1 MATLTIKISDADLA
15 MMGRIAEQQNRRLQ
29 DLNQIIFA
37 IGLDVHFDSEGV
49 YIKKDENELT
59 DEEKEQL
66 AVNIQLRKNGYH
78 QLSKE
83 EKAKT
88 AYKDVEDAWQNF
100 GPANGETYGFDNL
113 IEPMAKR
120 IKRFAIN

>member
-15 MMGRIAEQQNRRLQ
+15 MMERIAAQQNRRLQ

-37 IGLDVHFDSEGV
+37 IGLDIHFDGEGV
-49 YIKKDENELT
+49 YIKKTEDELT
-59 DEEKEQL
+59 DEQKEQL
-66 AVNIQLRKNGYH
+66 KINHQLRIDGYY
-78 QLSKE
+78 QLSEE

-88 AYKDVEDAWQNF
+88 AYKAVEDSWQNF

-113 IEPMAKR
+113 IEPMAER
-120 IKRFAIN
+120 IQRFAID

>member
-15 MMGRIAEQQNRRLQ
+15 MMERIAAHLNRRLQ
-29 DLNQIIFA
+29 DLNQIIFG
-37 IGLDVHFDSEGV
+37 IGLSVHFDGEGV
-49 YIKKDENELT
+49 YIRKNEDELT
-59 DEEKEQL
+59 DEQKEQL
-66 AVNIQLRKNGYH
+66 KVNTQLRQEGYYH
-78 QLSKE
+78 LSEE

-113 IEPMAKR
+113 IEPMANR
-120 IKRFAIN
+120 IQRFATD

>member
-15 MMGRIAEQQNRRLQ
+15 MMERIAERQNRRLQ
-29 DLNQIIFA
+29 DLNQIIFG
-37 IGLDVHFDSEGV
+37 IGLSVHFDGEGV
-49 YIKKDENELT
+49 YIKKTEDELT
-59 DEEKEQL
+59 DEQKEQL
-66 AVNIQLRKNGYH
+66 KINHQLRVDGYY
-78 QLSKE
+78 QLSEE

-113 IEPMAKR
+113 IEPMANR
-120 IKRFAIN
+120 IQRFATD

>member
-15 MMGRIAEQQNRRLQ
+15 MMGRIAAQQNRRLQ

-37 IGLDVHFDSEGV
+37 TGLGAHFDGESV
-49 YIKKDENELT
+49 YIKKNEDELT

-66 AVNIQLRKNGYH
+66 KVNIQLHKDGFYE
-78 QLSKE
+78 LSKE

-88 AYKDVEDAWQNF
+88 AYKNVQDAWRNF
-100 GPANGETYGFDNL
+100 GPANGEPYGFDNL
-113 IEPMAKR
+113 IEPMVER
-120 IKRFAIN
+120 IQRFAID